1 MSQRAGW
8 VCAAL
13 ALLLGGMGLYALL
26 VGRFMLPVEAAFQA
40 LRGEGD
46 PTAQHIVRM
55 IRLPR
60 ILTAILVGFALG
72 VSGALFQSV
81 SKNVLGSP
89 DVIGFTTGAA
99 TGAIIQIILFKGSP
113 VAIVLSA
120 MAGGFATALLV
131 YYLARHYGVVKGKR
145 LVLMGIGVGAVL
157 SALNALLLVK
167 GDIDNA
173 VTATLWLAGTTQGR
187 NWYHVAPV
195 ALSLLVLLPAIVLH
209 TRAINIMAMGDD
221 IASQLGVRVE
231 RTRRTVTFFAVTLA
245 AVATSATGP
254 IAFIALI
261 APQLALRLTRTS
273 GLPVFSAG
281 LAGSCLLLGAD
292 ILTQIQPLALTLP
305 VGLMTGIIGG
315 VYLLI
320 LLLRMPSV

>member
-13 ALLLGGMGLYALL
+13 VLLLGAAGLYALL
-26 VGRFMLPVEAAFQA
+26 VGRFMLPVESVFLA

-46 PTAQHIVRM
+46 PTAQHIIRM

-60 ILTAILVGFALG
+60 VLTAILTGFALG

-99 TGAIIQIILFKGSP
+99 TGAIIQIILFDGKP

-120 MAGGFATALLV
+120 MGGGFATALLI
-131 YYLARHYGVVKGKR
+131 YYLARHYGVVKDQR

-167 GDIDNA
+167 GDIDNS
-173 VTATLWLAGTTQGR
+173 VTAMLWLAGTTQGR
-187 NWYHVAPV
+187 NWYQVAQV
-195 ALSLLVLLPAIVLH
+195 ALSLLVLLPVIVLH
-209 TRAINIMAMGDD
+209 SRTINIMEMGDD
-221 IASQLGVRVE
+221 TARQLGVRVE
-231 RTRRTVTFFAVTLA
+231 RTRRTATFCAVMLA

-261 APQLALRLTRTS
+261 APQLALRLTRTP
-273 GLPVFSAG
+273 GLSVFSAG

-292 ILTQIQPLALTLP
+292 MLTQIQPLALTLP

>member
-8 VCAAL
+8 VCLTLAAL
-13 ALLLGGMGLYALL
+13 LCLGGIWALM
-26 VGRFMLPVEAAFQA
+26 VGRFMLPVESVLQA
-40 LRGEGD
+40 LMGEAN
-46 PTAQHIVRM
+46 PTAQKIVTM

-60 ILTAILVGFALG
+60 VLTAILVGFALG
-72 VSGALFQSV
+72 VSGSIFQSV

-89 DVIGFTTGAA
+89 DIIGFTTGAA
-99 TGAIIQIILFKGSP
+99 TGAIVQIILFSGNP

-120 MAGGFATALLV
+120 MAGGLVTALLV
-131 YYLARHYGVVKGKR
+131 YCLARHYGVVKGNR

-187 NWYHVAPV
+187 SWYHVAPV
-195 ALSLLVLLPAIVLH
+195 ACSLLVLIPVIMVH
-209 TRAINIMAMGDD
+209 TRAINMIAMGDD

-231 RTRRTVTFFAVTLA
+231 RTRRTVTFCAVTLA
-245 AVATSATGP
+245 AVATSAAGP

-261 APQLALRLTRTS
+261 APQLALRLTKTS
-273 GLPVFSAG
+273 GIPVISAG

-292 ILTQIQPLALTLP
+292 LMTQIQPLALTLP

-320 LLLRMPSV
+320 LLLRTPSY